1 MIAQTKPKLPVFG
14 PRQGLLLAACGC
26 VLIAIIVASRY
37 VGVWDLWHPNSE
49 LESNNSEFTR
59 TQIGMLVL
67 HGPGDACR
75 AYKYDNITSKFSHV
89 GTLRDHGTG
98 RPPHYRR
105 TRKRIAS
112 AEICQQILHTP
123 LGAANPAP
131 RRPVQLLDVSRQEY
145 DRTLRNRLISAMHPA
160 IDISP
165 RNSHFRRSPN
175 SSMANPS

>member
-75 AYKYDNITSKFSHV
+75 AYKYDNITSEILPTSGPCEITAQV
-89 GTLRDHGTG
+89 D
-98 RPPHYRR
+98 RR
-105 TRKRIAS
+105 IIGEPAS
-112 AEICQQILHTP
+112 
-123 LGAANPAP
+123 G
-131 RRPVQLLDVSRQEY
+131 SRQLESVSKY
-145 DRTLRNRLISAMHPA
+145 FTH
-160 IDISP
+160 
-165 RNSHFRRSPN
+165 H
-175 SSMANPS
+175 